1 MLRILKTIFSDFLSL
16 FYPNTCLACAKP
28 VTNADEILCLSCE
41 VTLPKTDFHLHEENP
56 FTARIWGRFPL
67 QAGAAMYLFTKESRV
82 QQLIHQLKYR
92 GKTHIGTALGRE
104 YGRDLAKS
112 PLFQGIDV
120 IVPVPMHPKKEH
132 QRGYNQSLL
141 FAQGLCE
148 TMQLPCLKDG
158 LQKTTMTVSQTKK
171 SKTARLENVEN
182 VFSVT
187 NISDLEGKHILLVDD
202 VLTTGATLEAC
213 AEKILAVPNT
223 KISLATIAFEQ
234 H

>member
-1 MLRILKTIFSDFLSL
+1 
-16 FYPNTCLACAKP
+16 
-28 VTNADEILCLSCE
+28 
-41 VTLPKTDFHLHEENP
+41 
-56 FTARIWGRFPL
+56 
-67 QAGAAMYLFTKESRV
+67 
-82 QQLIHQLKYR
+82 
-92 GKTHIGTALGRE
+92 
-104 YGRDLAKS
+104 
-112 PLFQGIDV
+112 
-120 IVPVPMHPKKEH
+120 MHPKKEH

-223 KISLATIAFEQ
+223 KISLATIAFAQ